1 MGGRMMTKQETDRM
15 FALMK
20 EKGISSN
27 QMCKI
32 IGCDYPQFLLVVQ
45 GKRQFYGKWQKKIA
59 QTLGKERGDLF
70 DGK

>member
-59 QTLGKERGDLF
+59 DALGKERGDLF
-70 DGK
+70 G